1 MWYEDLTSESN
12 PRLRMVGWLEMGH
25 TFSQGAVD
33 EIVFRKLVELLR
45 DPWQPVVAGGFYSC
59 TLCRFTRGPRYLE
72 WNGTRVEMGCTNL
85 YVPTDQLVYV
95 APSMILHYIDA
106 HSYLPPMKFC
116 NAVMLCPVMRSIEYL
131 KAVRQTGIAIGN
143 R

>member
-1 MWYEDLTSESN
+1 MAQSIKSYSENSWN
-12 PRLRMVGWLEMGH
+12 CYVILG
-25 TFSQGAVD
+25 SQSWPG
-33 EIVFRKLVELLR
+33 I
-45 DPWQPVVAGGFYSC
+45 YSC